1 MITCLAAAKV
11 NLDLRVTGRRPDG
24 YHELDSL
31 VVFPA
36 IGDLLTFEPASD
48 LTLEIDGPRAD
59 VLEELSPEDNLV
71 MRAAEALRAA
81 AGVAQGARIGLTK
94 NLPVAAGLGGG
105 SADAAAALTGLS
117 RLWGLTLDHSELLR
131 IGLTLGADVPVCLK
145 GSACYL
151 TGIGEAIEVLEK
163 LPPFWIVLVNP
174 GIALPTPRVF
184 AALDDRFSAARDPS
198 KSYKSG
204 GSREALIAA
213 LSASD
218 NDLEAPAMSLVPQI
232 AACIEELGR
241 APGCLLARMS
251 GSGASCF
258 GLFKTAEAAAAAA
271 AAVQTAE
278 PAWWVADGKVT

>member
-36 IGDLLTFEPASD
+36 IGDLLTFEPAPE
-48 LTLEIDGPRAD
+48 LTLQVDGPRAD
-59 VLEELSPEDNLV
+59 VLDELPPEDNLV
-71 MRAAEALRAA
+71 IRAAESLRAA

-105 SADAAAALTGLS
+105 SADAAASLIGLS

-151 TGIGEAIEVLEK
+151 TGIGEGIEALEK
-163 LPPFWIVLVNP
+163 FPPFWIVLVNP
-174 GIALPTPRVF
+174 GIALSTPRVF
-184 AALDDRFSAARDPS
+184 AALDGRFSGARDPS
-198 KSYKSG
+198 ISYRSG
-204 GSREALIAA
+204 GGEALISA
-213 LSASD
+213 LLASV
-218 NDLEAPAMSLVPQI
+218 NDLEAPAISLVPQI

-258 GLFKTAEAAAAAA
+258 GLFETAEDAAAAAGSI
-271 AAVQTAE
+271 QTAE